1 MRKYLFNETKMD
13 SIKIF
18 KETKMKGILETVLE
32 KAEDER
38 SFFCYMALNSAYKK
52 GAK

>member
-18 KETKMKGILETVLE
+18 KQTKMKGVLEIVLE

-38 SFFCYMALNSAYKK
+38 LDCTQQCLLIKRMPNDK
-52 GAK
+52 